1 MCLEKFCEKCCEMH
15 KNPANCLL
23 HLIAGIVVIVALWYN
38 SIEWI
43 LVGIL
48 IDIIGQ
54 IIQAATKRKVVEKPK
69 KKKR

>member
-1 MCLEKFCEKCCEMH
+1 MH

-23 HLIAGIVVIVALWYN
+23 QLIAAIVVIVALWYN

-43 LVGIL
+43 LVGVL
-48 IDIIGQ
+48 IAIIGH
-54 IIQAATKRKVVEKPK
+54 IIQAATKKKAAKPR